1 MARRNRVAVNGPAIA
16 LTVNRDTVCKDVTGS
31 ASAGPGWKA
40 AMTGAA
46 VALSGDRWHQFRS
59 IFGAL
64 KAIPPA
70 VSVTL
75 LSPTFKTMALPPPLM
90 VMLAAPTEDR
100 T

>member
-1 MARRNRVAVNGPAIA
+1 MARRNWVAVNGPTIA
-16 LTVNRDTVCKDVTGS
+16 LTMNWDPIHEHIGTA
-31 ASAGPGWKA
+31 ASAGPGWKG

-46 VALSGDRWHQFRS
+46 VAPSGDRWHQFRS

-70 VSVTL
+70 VSVTVL
-75 LSPTFKTMALPPPLM
+75 PPTFKTMALPPPLM